1 MDRSRGDFMPR
12 ALLVCIFASVM
23 AVSGHL
29 SAQSTSP
36 PAKPQVVASKTT
48 PNQKAPP
55 PKPKL
60 TPDQVRG
67 LRMLKAAQAEAAA
80 LDPDMRAAVLWQIAR
95 GMKKV
100 DQPQSIRITK
110 NAFQASLE
118 IPNPSA
124 EVRVAD
130 RMGSKAWLQMQ
141 ILEELIESSPSDAE
155 ALLPQAEQWARD
167 VLSVRLISGF
177 VKDKKLDHAE
187 DLIRRMSEH
196 DFFPYEAA
204 AELMLAQK
212 SQDRSR

>member
-1 MDRSRGDFMPR
+1 R
-12 ALLVCIFASVM
+12 
-23 AVSGHL
+23 
-29 SAQSTSP
+29 
-36 PAKPQVVASKTT
+36 
-48 PNQKAPP
+48 
-55 PKPKL
+55 
-60 TPDQVRG
+60 
-67 LRMLKAAQAEAAA
+67 
-80 LDPDMRAAVLWQIAR
+80 
-95 GMKKV
+95 
-100 DQPQSIRITK
+100 SIRITK

-118 IPNPSA
+118 IPDPSA
-124 EVRVAD
+124 ELGFTG

-204 AELMLAQK
+204 ADLMLAQK
-212 SQDRSR
+212 SSDRSRTFQMAVENYRTLGYDARVTDQEDLGTLVIRFWQDLQPADVLSAIDA